1 MYSIFSLPIQSQSKK
16 LKRDS
21 ELILKNIYFVISDY
35 NIDLLQMRAIF
46 PMTSMLSHS
55 CHPNV
60 EQTIGDHSGGLVLDM
75 VTVRP
80 VAKGEQI
87 YISYTELLA
96 PTLVRQHTLLTNK
109 LFLCQCDR

>member
-1 MYSIFSLPIQSQSKK
+1 MYFIVSDF
-16 LKRDS
+16 
-21 ELILKNIYFVISDY
+21 NIY
-35 NIDLLQMRAIF
+35 QMRAIF

-60 EQTIGDHSGGLVLDM
+60 EQTISDHSGGLSLDM

-80 VAKGEQI
+80 VTEGEQI

-109 LFLCQCDR
+109 LFLCQCDRYSIVF

>member
-1 MYSIFSLPIQSQSKK
+1 MKMYFIT
-16 LKRDS
+16 
-21 ELILKNIYFVISDY
+21 SDI
-35 NIDLLQMRAIF
+35 NTDQMRAIF

-60 EQTIGDHSGGLVLDM
+60 EQTIGDHSGGLGLDM

-80 VAKGEQI
+80 VAAGEQI

-96 PTLVRQHTLLTNK
+96 PSLIRQHTLLTNK

>member
-1 MYSIFSLPIQSQSKK
+1 MYFITFITLYH
-16 LKRDS
+16 
-21 ELILKNIYFVISDY
+21 YFITSDI
-35 NIDLLQMRAIF
+35 NTDQMRAIF

-60 EQTIGDHSGGLVLDM
+60 EQTIGDHSGGLGLDM

-80 VAKGEQI
+80 VAAGEQI

-96 PTLVRQHTLLTNK
+96 PSLIRQHTLLTNK